1 MARLLNVANGGDES
15 GDCAVELLILALW
28 PGLCTVRQ
36 RLRPCDNFGTLDA
49 DLVAQ
54 IAIAIRRADPD
65 RVTRVAATLLLNTER
80 DLRRA
85 SMRAGRVARYMPE
98 YMEEQKVI
106 THDSDRPEAIIATA
120 ETELGEDGV
129 LITAVHIAGYSQKEA
144 ARLVGISHEA
154 ARKRCQRALARLQKS
169 SDA

>member
-1 MARLLNVANGGDES
+1 
-15 GDCAVELLILALW
+15 
-28 PGLCTVRQ
+28 
-36 RLRPCDNFGTLDA
+36 
-49 DLVAQ
+49 
-54 IAIAIRRADPD
+54 
-65 RVTRVAATLLLNTER
+65 
-80 DLRRA
+80 
-85 SMRAGRVARYMPE
+85 MRAGRVARYMPE